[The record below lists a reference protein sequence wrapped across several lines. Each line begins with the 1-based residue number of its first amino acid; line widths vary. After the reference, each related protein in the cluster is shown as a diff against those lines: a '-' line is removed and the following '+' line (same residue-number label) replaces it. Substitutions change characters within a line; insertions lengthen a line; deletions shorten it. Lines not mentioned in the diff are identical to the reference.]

1 MASDSTG
8 LFQDNFSYNVD
19 LRPVYY
25 YVNTTNRD
33 GTEHTDKTIN
43 LRARLRLSYHLHDN
57 LTFRVR
63 VATSL
68 SSNQDGFRFLLDD
81 HTGGSG
87 SYPAGTATLDEL
99 MLRWQIAPGVRLTAG
114 RFQGRFP
121 LTGFIPKGVDR
132 YYASNLSIAHTDG
145 LWL

>member
-1 MASDSTG
+1 M
-8 LFQDNFSYNVD
+8 
-19 LRPVYY
+19 
-25 YVNTTNRD
+25 
-33 GTEHTDKTIN
+33 
-43 LRARLRLSYHLHDN
+43 RA
-57 LTFRVR
+57 
-63 VATSL
+63 ATRL
-68 SSNQDGFRFLLDD
+68 SSNQDCFRFLLDD

-114 RFQGRFP
+114 RFQGRFQGRFP